1 MVDGAILDHLSV
13 IALLLIVLIGLPH
26 GALDGSIAMH
36 LGAGR
41 SFTSVLQFL
50 FLYLL
55 CSVVVVLIW
64 YKFSALSL
72 SLFLII
78 SMVHFGWGDAN
89 SKTSSLF
96 FLQMICHGGIVV
108 FGIVYFHVDEV
119 IPLFDMLTEGNSS
132 LPIQVS
138 VYMFYGISFFTALYF
153 ILIFKTRSLILR
165 FLELAILWL
174 IVIIF
179 PPLLGFAV
187 YFCFVHTARHVRN
200 IWKELK
206 VETSPKTI
214 IIQASILT
222 LSSWSLGVI
231 ALYAF
236 DSGDFNTNI
245 IRVVFIGLAA
255 LTVPH
260 MILVDG
266 FFRNK

>member
-89 SKTSSLF
+89 SKTSLLF
-96 FLQMICHGGIVV
+96 FLQMICHGGIVYLV
-108 FGIVYFHVDEV
+108 
-119 IPLFDMLTEGNSS
+119 LFTFML
-132 LPIQVS
+132 
-138 VYMFYGISFFTALYF
+138 M
-153 ILIFKTRSLILR
+153 K
-165 FLELAILWL
+165 
-174 IVIIF
+174 
-179 PPLLGFAV
+179 
-187 YFCFVHTARHVRN
+187 
-200 IWKELK
+200 
-206 VETSPKTI
+206 
-214 IIQASILT
+214 
-222 LSSWSLGVI
+222 
-231 ALYAF
+231 
-236 DSGDFNTNI
+236 
-245 IRVVFIGLAA
+245 
-255 LTVPH
+255 
-260 MILVDG
+260 
-266 FFRNK
+266 